1 MSDKIILKKLAKRK
15 LEEFHRWCRVSNLFH
30 EQTESFD
37 NWLIPSLEFDPEN
50 FKLSKNSWQR
60 KAPEEVSEIIK
71 AVNAIARPRHRAIL
85 IMSYI
90 SPKKIQSAEQA
101 QRLGIKLATYYT
113 DKNKALQAFADLY
126 RNGALL
132 QYLDGEP

>member
-1 MSDKIILKKLAKRK
+1 MKKLAKRK
-15 LEEFHRWCRVSNLFH
+15 LEEFHRWCRIANLFH
-30 EQTESFD
+30 ESRESFD

-90 SPKKIQSAEQA
+90 STEKIQSAEQA
-101 QRLGIKLATYYT
+101 QRLGIKSSTYYLT
-113 DKNKALQAFADLY
+113 KNEALVEFASQY
-126 RNGALL
+126 RSGELL
-132 QYLDGEP
+132 KYRGG

>member
-37 NWLIPSLEFDPEN
+37 NWLIPSLEFDREN

-101 QRLGIKLATYYT
+101 QRLGIKSTTYYLT
-113 DKNKALQAFADLY
+113 KNEALVEFANCYRDGVIKNDKYTQ
-126 RNGALL
+126 
-132 QYLDGEP
+132 